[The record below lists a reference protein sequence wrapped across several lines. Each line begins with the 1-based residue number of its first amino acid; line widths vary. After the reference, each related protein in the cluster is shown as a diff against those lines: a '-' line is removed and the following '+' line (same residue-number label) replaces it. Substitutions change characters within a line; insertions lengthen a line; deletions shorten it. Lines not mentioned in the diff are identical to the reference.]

1 VAITKQELLE
11 EIFSDLPE
19 IVEEDPAGEFHYVRA
34 GDWSFCVE
42 EELEEGKPVEDAKAL
57 VAFAL
62 YISNLPATD

>member
-1 VAITKQELLE
+1 MITKQQLLE

-19 IVEEDPAGEFHYVRA
+19 IIEEDSSGDDHYVRA

-42 EELEEGKPVEDAKAL
+42 EEIEDGKPIEDAKAL

-62 YISNLPATD
+62 YVSNLPQID